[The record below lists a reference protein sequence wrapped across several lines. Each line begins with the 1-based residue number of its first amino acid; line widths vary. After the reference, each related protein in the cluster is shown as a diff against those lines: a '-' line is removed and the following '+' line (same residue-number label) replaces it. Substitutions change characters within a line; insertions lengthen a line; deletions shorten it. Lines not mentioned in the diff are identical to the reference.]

1 MWQRYKG
8 LKVFNCRQRQALKP
22 HSSSRKFADQSRRS
36 SSPSST
42 MILRASVHEC
52 KGASVYKNGAKCWVR
67 GCNVQCRSFAN
78 SLLAIHYSPLATRHS
93 LPFYHL
99 PFTFANSPLA
109 IRCRFRLGRSL
120 ALPLFAHRLK
130 SVATKRSPL
139 MQAERLEGASPDAPN
154 FSAVREH
161 CPPDKIIRHSLPFSF
176 C

>member
-1 MWQRYKG
+1 MWQRSKG
-8 LKVFNCRQRQALKP
+8 LKVFNCRQRQALTP

-93 LPFYHL
+93 LPFYHS
-99 PFTFANSPLA
+99 PFTFA
-109 IRCRFRLGRSL
+109 
-120 ALPLFAHRLK
+120 
-130 SVATKRSPL
+130 T
-139 MQAERLEGASPDAPN
+139 
-154 FSAVREH
+154 
-161 CPPDKIIRHSLPFSF
+161 RHSLLAAVSARQEPRPPIFAPPTEVGGYETKPAKAGRKTEGLIS
-176 C
+176 

>member
-1 MWQRYKG
+1 MWQRSKG
-8 LKVFNCRQRQALKP
+8 LKVFNCRQRQALTP

-93 LPFYHL
+93 LPFYHS
-99 PFTFANSPLA
+99 PFTFATRHSLLA
-109 IRCRFRLGRSL
+109 AVSARQNL
-120 ALPLFAHRLK
+120 ALPFLPHRLK

-139 MQAERLEGASPDAPN
+139 KQAERLEDSSPDAPN